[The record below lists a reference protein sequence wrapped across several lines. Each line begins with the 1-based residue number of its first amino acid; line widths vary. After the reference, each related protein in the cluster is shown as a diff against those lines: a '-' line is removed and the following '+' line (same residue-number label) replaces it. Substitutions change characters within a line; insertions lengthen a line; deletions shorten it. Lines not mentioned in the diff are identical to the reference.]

1 MHITH
6 VATMKSTCG
15 TEFLCP
21 TPGSDSVSTIRAP
34 LGVDR
39 KISGIATEWF
49 SHFKYMYLDH
59 LASNWEIERFTCF
72 ETKLGVHNMQQAL
85 RKAESGDHKHTVND
99 T

>member
-6 VATMKSTCG
+6 VTTIKSTCG
-15 TEFLCP
+15 TESLGS

-49 SHFKYMYLDH
+49 SHFKYLDH
-59 LASNWEIERFTCF
+59 LASHWEIKRFTCF
-72 ETKLGVHNMQQAL
+72 ETKI
-85 RKAESGDHKHTVND
+85 KKS
-99 T
+99 